1 MRITTGGRFEGFQ
14 GAETKKGGKTMKDTA
29 QTETKSLITKLFE
42 IMRNDLGVMAEHD
55 DSEESLLEEL
65 NNASK
70 TLLEAYEGLYIN

>member
-1 MRITTGGRFEGFQ
+1 MEI
-14 GAETKKGGKTMKDTA
+14 MKDTA
-29 QTETKSLITKLFE
+29 QAETKSLITKLFE